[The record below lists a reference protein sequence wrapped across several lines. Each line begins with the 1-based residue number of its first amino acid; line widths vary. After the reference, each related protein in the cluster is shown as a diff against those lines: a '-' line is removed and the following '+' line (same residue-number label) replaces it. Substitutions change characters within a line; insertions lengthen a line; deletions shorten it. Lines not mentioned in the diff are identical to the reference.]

1 LKPLSRRLLQLVS
14 ALVAASTLFA
24 ALTSLA
30 IAQDIDYDPG
40 AHIRTFI
47 EHEFYR
53 DTVPRPISVLTGAT
67 DLKVTDW
74 PNDAGSTVCVTFS
87 KMDWE
92 DTGVIMNNGMQMT
105 DLFYVI
111 EWAET
116 PEGLWEEADRFPV
129 NTQFLNDD
137 WGTFGFLP
145 EGYNTTHYSQISYE
159 LETEGDEEATAE
171 KTPIYIRV
179 GLAAGESA
187 MAGYYFPTIG
197 SGTSKENYFHY
208 AKKFNLV
215 FIILIALVMMT
226 FISKARKGMN
236 LYIRRIAGLEA
247 IDEAIGRATEM
258 GRSMF
263 YLCGLGFMSDVS
275 TIAATNILGRVAFR
289 VAEYESNLL
298 VPSYDPIVMSV
309 CQEVVKQAY
318 TEAGR
323 PDNYKED
330 NIFFLTQAQFSYV
343 SAVNG
348 MMVREKPAANFY
360 FGYYFAESL
369 LLAETG
375 NQVGAIQIAGTDAL
389 VQIPFFISACDY
401 TLIGEELYAASAYIS
416 REPKLLG
423 SIKAIDMAKAVI
435 ILLII
440 FGTILG
446 TLYAFDG
453 PDKLQILSYIFAEQ

>member
-1 LKPLSRRLLQLVS
+1 MS
-14 ALVAASTLFA
+14 ALVAASTIFA

-30 IAQDIDYDPG
+30 YAQDIEYDPG

-47 EHEFYR
+47 GHEFYR
-53 DTVPRPISVLTGAT
+53 DTVPRPKSVLTGAT
-67 DLKVTDW
+67 DLKVMDW
-74 PNDAGSTVCVTFS
+74 PNDAGNTVCVTFS
-87 KMDWE
+87 KMNWE

-105 DLFYVI
+105 DLFYVV

-116 PEGLWEEADRFPV
+116 PEGLWEEADRFPI
-129 NTQFLNDD
+129 NTQFTGDD

-145 EGYNTTHYSQISYE
+145 EGYETTHYSQVTYE
-159 LETEGDEEATAE
+159 LETEGDEEVSAD
-171 KTPIYIRV
+171 KTPVYIRI
-179 GLAAGESA
+179 GLAAGELA
-187 MAGYYFPTIG
+187 MAGYYFPSIG
-197 SGTSKENYFHY
+197 SGTSTENYFHL
-208 AKKFNLV
+208 ARKFHLV
-215 FIILIALVMMT
+215 LIILIALVMMT

-247 IDEAIGRATEM
+247 VDEAIGRATEM

-263 YLCGLGFMSDVS
+263 YLCGLGYMSDVS
-275 TIAATNILGRVAFR
+275 TIAATNILGRVAHR

-298 VPSYDPIVMSV
+298 VPAYDPIVMSV

-360 FGYYFAESL
+360 FGYYYAESL

-423 SIKAIDMAKAVI
+423 SIKAIDLAKAVI
-435 ILLII
+435 IMLII
-440 FGTILG
+440 FGTILA

-453 PDKLQILSYIFAEQ
+453 PDKLQILNYIFAEQ